1 MNNFFIS
8 KDDPFIYY
16 TQILQRNPHITSNTL
31 QVRVIFFI
39 LFFISNLT
47 NDDYIDHDLDIT
59 TREGDIME
67 GVDGE
72 HMAYSMIQCSL
83 E

>member
-16 TQILQRNPHITSNTL
+16 TQILQRNPHVTVNT
-31 QVRVIFFI
+31 FFI

-47 NDDYIDHDLDIT
+47 TDDYIDQDLDIT

-67 GVDGE
+67 RVDGE